1 MVLAAYVTLTEAT
14 MAAAAM
20 INFFFMMMLVLCLV
34 LVVPGNPGRLDR
46 QAPSSGP
53 AGWNC

>member
-1 MVLAAYVTLTEAT
+1 MAATTEA
-14 MAAAAM
+14 M
-20 INFFFMMMLVLCLV
+20 ISFFFMMMLVLGLV
-34 LVVPGNPGRLDR
+34 LVVPGNPGRFDR